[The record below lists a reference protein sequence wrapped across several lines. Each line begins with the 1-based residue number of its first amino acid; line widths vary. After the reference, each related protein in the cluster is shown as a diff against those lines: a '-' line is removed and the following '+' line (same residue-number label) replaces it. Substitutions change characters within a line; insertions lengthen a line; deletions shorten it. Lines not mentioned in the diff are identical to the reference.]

1 MISGLRC
8 QLTHQSLARGDAF
21 SPHLHLER
29 GCPIAQ
35 LSPHLPMESMLLTLH
50 YTFILI
56 SHPQMIPYTHAK
68 SPVLKRHL
76 SVSPDPTQNR
86 AEEELLPPPLT
97 LTIPCKLIN
106 WLSRQVDCPQLIP
119 RLLFICMP
127 GQLSS
132 TRNPS
137 VPPSMREAQR
147 GSPSYAT
154 QSPIYCYN
162 NLRIRFGLRFSSCF
176 ALPH

>member
-35 LSPHLPMESMLLTLH
+35 LSPHLPTRSRCSQRSI
-50 YTFILI
+50 YTFTLI
-56 SHPQMIPYTHAK
+56 SHPQMIPYTCAK

-86 AEEELLPPPLT
+86 AEEELLPPLQWGPPLT

-119 RLLFICMP
+119 RLLFICLP

-132 TRNPS
+132 SRNPS
-137 VPPSMREAQR
+137 VPPSYVRASLICNRE
-147 GSPSYAT
+147 P
-154 QSPIYCYN
+154 
-162 NLRIRFGLRFSSCF
+162 NLL
-176 ALPH
+176 L